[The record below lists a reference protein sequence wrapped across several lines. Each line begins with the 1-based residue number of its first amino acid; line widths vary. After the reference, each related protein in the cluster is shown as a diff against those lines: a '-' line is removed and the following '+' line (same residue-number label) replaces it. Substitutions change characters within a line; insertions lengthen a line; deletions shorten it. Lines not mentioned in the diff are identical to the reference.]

1 MCRLLGS
8 VSRAPVTLDQVL
20 GHDRVAFLEL
30 ACTHGDG
37 WGHAWSEDR
46 TALQVRK
53 AADSARESAAFT
65 DLATSQPAQAALTH
79 LRWATMG
86 LGIGPD
92 NTHPFTDGTVA
103 FAHNGSIDPPAA
115 LDELIDPELASR
127 RRGDTDSERFF
138 LALLSRLVDL
148 AETEALIST
157 ISDVV
162 AGAARAK
169 SLNCMFLT
177 PTALYAVCSYDPL
190 SQEEADYY
198 PLLYRATEQ
207 TVVVASTGWTDSAG
221 WHTLSNGQMLV
232 VERGSLRT
240 SVVAVATPH
249 AVAGGGR

>member
-8 VSRAPVTLDQVL
+8 VSRTPVTVDQVL
-20 GHDRVAFLEL
+20 GHDKAAFLKL
-30 ACTHGDG
+30 ACKHGDG
-37 WGHAWSEDR
+37 WGHAWSED
-46 TALQVRK
+46 TTTLQVRK
-53 AADSARESAAFT
+53 AADSARESTAFA
-65 DLATSQPAQAALTH
+65 DLASNQAARAALTH

-92 NTHPFTDGTVA
+92 NTHPFTDGTFA

-115 LDELIDPELASR
+115 LDELIDPAFVSR

-138 LALLSRLVDL
+138 LALLSRLVSRC
-148 AETEALIST
+148 ETEALIAT
-157 ISDVV
+157 IDAVV
-162 AGAARAK
+162 AGAAKAK
-169 SLNCMFLT
+169 SLNCLFLT
-177 PTALYAVCSYDPL
+177 PSALYAVCSYDPL

-232 VERGSLRT
+232 IERGSLRT
-240 SVVAVATPH
+240 SVVAVATPN
-249 AVAGGGR
+249 AVAGGVR